1 MQTVHQT
8 FTPRGKSQSLNV
20 KAGGTYIQHW
30 TLTVKYF
37 VMMNV
42 KLILKAKF

>member
-1 MQTVHQT
+1 MQAVHHKC
-8 FTPRGKSQSLNV
+8 TPWGKIMSSNV

-30 TLTVKYF
+30 TLIVKYF

-42 KLILKAKF
+42 KVILKAKF